1 MRGSG
6 YRPHNRD
13 VREGSYQRAPSY
25 RGGMRAIQVDER
37 DSSWESNEPRY
48 RIYVFE
54 GPGSAVTTVDLVD
67 ATLRDVESSATTLA
81 GDDRLWS
88 VALVVD
94 DSTHGRGLIWLVGG
108 DYNSPPTSPR
118 EWRMRA
124 EMQDRL
130 LSRRSQEKLPLTL
143 PDGRRVIRLFPD
155 WGREWPLWESFSE
168 RYALAARDLPLSREL
183 AADLHQWNAVWQARD
198 ETEPVP
204 EGWIEHGRLLHARMQ
219 EQLDELAEVRPD
231 FEMP

>member
-1 MRGSG
+1 MRG
-6 YRPHNRD
+6 
-13 VREGSYQRAPSY
+13 
-25 RGGMRAIQVDER
+25 IQVDER
-37 DSSWESNEPRY
+37 DSSWESHEPRY
-48 RIYVFE
+48 RIYVFD
-54 GPGSAVTTVDLVD
+54 GAGSAVTTVDLVD
-67 ATLRDVESSATTLA
+67 ASLKDVEWSATTLA

-94 DSTHGRGLIWLVGG
+94 DSVHGRGLIWLVGG
-108 DYNSPPTSPR
+108 DYNSPPKSPR

-130 LSRRSQEKLPLTL
+130 LSHRSRKNLPLTL

-168 RYALAARDLPLSREL
+168 QYTLDAEDLPLSREL
-183 AADLHQWNAVWQARD
+183 AADLHEWNAVWQARD

-204 EGWIEHGRLLHARMQ
+204 DAWIEHGRQLHARMQ
-219 EQLDELAEVRPD
+219 TELDAVAEVRPD
-231 FEMP
+231 FELS